1 MHCLP
6 CSTLFGGKAARTLA
20 WALPLAMPFTPVY
33 GQDNSPIEPPAYSQS
48 FDDTVTGDHGLSDLL
63 GDEELDGMQAWYN
76 GRETSQS
83 PNAPRLP
90 DPPAFRFSGR
100 STHFGFGIDGG
111 IRGPV
116 APPIGRFLGPG
127 DVFLYTG
134 RGEYDFNFNLEKFG
148 GLPHGTLLV
157 RAEHWY
163 GEFGN
168 VSLRT
173 GSLTPAVFPAL
184 TPVALDGQGVPYLTN
199 FLITQPVSESLI
211 LYGGKK
217 DVLGGADQNDFAGGD
232 GTSQFV
238 NQAFVANPAFLLAL
252 PYTSF
257 TVGAIIRQSWGG
269 IGIFA
274 LDPKNRTQEVFEF
287 GDLFAEGLILG
298 TELKL
303 RTDFFDLKGQHHLGG
318 IWKHIDSPDLAFEPY
333 VPGDF
338 SQGLDSLQTK
348 PDAYTIYYGF
358 DQHLFQQVNDPNRG
372 WGLFGRASISDGN
385 PTPLDYFLSLGIGGF
400 NPLGSRTSD
409 RFGLGWYFNG
419 TSDDFGPIPQAIL
432 APNDGTG
439 VEAFYNV
446 QVTRCLNISPDVQW
460 IKAGARAIA
469 DDSMVY
475 GLRVNASF

>member
-1 MHCLP
+1 MR
-6 CSTLFGGKAARTLA
+6 CSPSYKCIWGKARRLA
-20 WALPLAMPFTPVY
+20 WVLPLAMPLAPMY
-33 GQDNSPIEPPAYSQS
+33 GQDEPSVEPPGYAQS
-48 FDDTVTGDHGLSDLL
+48 FDDTATGDHGLSDLL
-63 GDEELDGMQAWYN
+63 GEEELDGMRAWYN

-111 IRGPV
+111 VRGPV
-116 APPIGRFLGPG
+116 APPIGAFLGPG

-184 TPVALDGQGVPYLTN
+184 TPVAFDGQGIPYLTN
-199 FLITQPVSESLI
+199 FLITQPLSESLI

-217 DVLGGADQNDFAGGD
+217 DVLGGADQVDFAGGD

-238 NQAFVANPAFLLAL
+238 NQAFIANPAFLLAL

-257 TVGAIIRQSWGG
+257 TVGAVIRQSWGG
-269 IGIFA
+269 LGIFA

-287 GDLFAEGLILG
+287 GDLFSDGLILG

-303 RTDFFDLKGQHHLGG
+303 RTDFFDHKGQHHLGG
-318 IWKHIDSPDLAFEPY
+318 IWKHVDSPDLAFEPY

-358 DQHLFQQVNDPNRG
+358 DQYLFQQADDPNRG
-372 WGLFGRASISDGN
+372 WGLFGRASVSDGN
-385 PTPLDYFLSLGIGGF
+385 PTPLDYFLSFGVGGF
-400 NPLGSRTSD
+400 NPLGSRTRD
-409 RFGLGWYFNG
+409 RFGLGWYFVGATNE
-419 TSDDFGPIPQAIL
+419 FGPIPQALL

-446 QVTRCLNISPDVQW
+446 QVTRCLNITPDVQW
-460 IKAGARAIA
+460 IKAGATGIA
-469 DDSMVY
+469 DNSFIY